1 MKDFRVSFPKPCDEP
16 WDKMSPRGCNRHC
29 AACDKVIHN
38 LSAMTIEEAE
48 ALLRVDPEP
57 CVRARIGRD
66 GLVETKK
73 SRGARR
79 MAVAV
84 GSSLSLATAACQ
96 TADFPPRA
104 SIVGKLQDSAVD
116 VRITARGKDGSKR
129 STKAKSDGS
138 FELKGLHYGVYSLT
152 ITDLCGEKTKIE
164 RFIVRESM
172 VDAGKIEWKDD
183 CIIIGAMVANPES
196 RG

>member
-1 MKDFRVSFPKPCDEP
+1 MRDLRVAFPVPCAER
-16 WDKMSPRGCNRHC
+16 WEEMSPRGCNRHC
-29 AACDKVIHN
+29 ASCDKVIHD
-38 LSAMTIEEAE
+38 LSAMTIEETE

-57 CVRARIGRD
+57 CVRARVGRD
-66 GLVETKK
+66 GSVETKT
-73 SRGARR
+73 SAGARL

-104 SIVGKLQDSAVD
+104 SIVGKVQDSAVD

-164 RFIVRESM
+164 SFIVRESM
-172 VDAGKIEWKDD
+172 VDAGKIVWEDD
-183 CIIIGAMVANPES
+183 CIIIGVMVANPES